1 MKKIFAS
8 ILLIFS
14 TSYALETAI
23 IEVDGMTCPLCTTA
37 IKHSLKKTPGVEKV
51 KVRLNTKLATVVFD
65 EKKTDIKKLLHAIE
79 VVGYK
84 GKVLK
89 ILKGDKYESTN
100 SF

>member
-1 MKKIFAS
+1 MKKLLAIVLFAFS
-8 ILLIFS
+8 I
-14 TSYALETAI
+14 SYALETAI

-37 IKHSLKKTPGVEKV
+37 VKHSLKMTPGVKKV

-65 EKKTDIKKLLHAIE
+65 ENKTSVKKLLHAIE

-84 GKVLK
+84 GKLLK